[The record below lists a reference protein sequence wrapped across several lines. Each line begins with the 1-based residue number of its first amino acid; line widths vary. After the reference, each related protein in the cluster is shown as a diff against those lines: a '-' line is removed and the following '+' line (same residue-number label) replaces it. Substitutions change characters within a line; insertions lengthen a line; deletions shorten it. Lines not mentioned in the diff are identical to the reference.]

1 MRASVQRLREPFEP
15 ANGFRK
21 AWPAVAAWLFVILAG
36 LAGCRGWKPLGEGKP
51 TFELTSASFRGGEI
65 QKVSTCDGAEASPE
79 LSWSAPPNGTQSFAL
94 IAVDRD
100 SPISFV
106 HWVLY
111 NLSPGTRELPQG
123 LPKQEELPDGSRQGQ
138 NDYDKAGY
146 VGPCAPG
153 HSAHRYVF
161 ALYALD
167 SKLNLHAQATR
178 KQVEGAMNGHIL
190 AHGELTGQYHR

>member
-1 MRASVQRLREPFEP
+1 MRIAVQEDWGSTNRLRWGRPGVFI
-15 ANGFRK
+15 GLM
-21 AWPAVAAWLFVILAG
+21 AVLG
-36 LAGCRGWKPLGEGKP
+36 GMAGCRGWKPLGEGKP
-51 TFELTSASFRGGEI
+51 TFVLTSSSFRGGEI

-79 LSWSAPPNGTQSFAL
+79 LVWDGPPAETRSFAL

-111 NLSPGTRELPQG
+111 NVPAEKRELPEG
-123 LPKQEELPDGSRQGQ
+123 LPKQEQLPDGSRQGQ

-153 HSAHRYVF
+153 KSEHRYVF
-161 ALYALD
+161 VLYALD
-167 SKLNLHAQATR
+167 SRLNLPAQATR
-178 KQVEGAMNGHIL
+178 KQVEDAINGHIL
-190 AHGELTGQYHR
+190 AHGELAARYRR